1 MAPTCTCRPV
11 RIQTPT
17 AVTVPSAFIIERS
30 IDAEATLPQ
39 GRVTLWTEV
48 EFDMEYSKAS
58 RRTEARAR
66 RALLTRADFAERI
79 ARFAAD
85 LALAKNA
92 IVAGY
97 DPIRDEADPRALMS
111 ALAALGHPLAL
122 PCVGAARTALVF
134 RTWKMGDALAP
145 NAYGIAE
152 PLPDAREVAPNVVLV
167 PLLAFDA
174 QGHRLGYGGGYYDR
188 TFESLPDARR
198 IGVAYAGQELPN
210 VPREPHD
217 HRLDLIV
224 TENGV
229 RLFANVR

>member
-1 MAPTCTCRPV
+1 
-11 RIQTPT
+11 
-17 AVTVPSAFIIERS
+17 
-30 IDAEATLPQ
+30 
-39 GRVTLWTEV
+39 
-48 EFDMEYSKAS
+48 MEYSKAS
-58 RRTEARAR
+58 RRTEARVR

-134 RTWKMGDALAP
+134 RTWKLGDALAP

-174 QGHRLGYGGGYYDR
+174 Q
-188 TFESLPDARR
+188 SLPDARR

-229 RLFANVR
+229 RLFSNIR